1 MASAPPSAGS
11 SSMGMIIPAAISGAA
26 SLGGAAMGGKA
37 ANKAAKLQSQSTDKA
52 LAFQREQEAS
62 RKANYD
68 KAYNMWLTSRNQLL
82 ERYGLPTM
90 GEAPMAGPQMTSGGA
105 PIPSASVGLPA
116 RPAMNATNLGE
127 LIQMQPQAEPQP
139 GVDWL
144 PQLPGRV
151 G

>member
-1 MASAPPSAGS
+1 M
-11 SSMGMIIPAAISGAA
+11 IPALIGAGA

-52 LAFQREQEAS
+52 LAFSREQEAA

-68 KAYNMWLTSRNQLL
+68 KAYNMWLSSRNQLL
-82 ERYGLPTM
+82 ERYGLPTQGM
-90 GEAPMAGPQMTSGGA
+90 PAMAGPQMTGGS

-116 RPAMNATNLGE
+116 RPALNATNLGE
-127 LIQMQPQAEPQP
+127 LIQQPQAEPMP

>member
-1 MASAPPSAGS
+1 M
-11 SSMGMIIPAAISGAA
+11 IPALIGAGA
-26 SLGGAAMGGKA
+26 SLGGAALGGKA

-52 LAFQREQEAS
+52 LAFSREQEAA

-68 KAYNMWLTSRNQLL
+68 KAYSMWLSSRNQLL
-82 ERYGLPTM
+82 QRYGLPTM
-90 GEAPMAGPQMTSGGA
+90 GEAPMAGPQMTSSGA
-105 PIPSASVGLPA
+105 PIQSASVGLPA

-127 LIQMQPQAEPQP
+127 LIQAQPQAEPMP

>member
-1 MASAPPSAGS
+1 M
-11 SSMGMIIPAAISGAA
+11 IPAIIGGATA
-26 SLGGAAMGGKA
+26 LGGAALGGKA
-37 ANKAAKLQSQSTDKA
+37 ANKAAKAQAASTDKA
-52 LAFQREQEAS
+52 LAFSREQEAA

-68 KAYNMWLTSRNQLL
+68 KAYSMWLSSRNQLL
-82 ERYGLPTM
+82 ERYGLPTQGMPQM
-90 GEAPMAGPQMTSGGA
+90 GGPQMTGGS

-127 LIQMQPQAEPQP
+127 LIQAQPQAEPMP

>member
-1 MASAPPSAGS
+1 M
-11 SSMGMIIPAAISGAA
+11 IPAIIGGATA
-26 SLGGAAMGGKA
+26 LGGAALGGKA
-37 ANKAAKLQSQSTDKA
+37 ANKAAKAQAASTDKA
-52 LAFQREQEAS
+52 LAFSREQEAA

-68 KAYNMWLTSRNQLL
+68 KAYSMWLSSRNQLL
-82 ERYGLPTM
+82 QRYGLPTM
-90 GEAPMAGPQMTSGGA
+90 GEAPMAGPQMTSSGA

-127 LIQMQPQAEPQP
+127 LIQAQPQAEPMP

>member
-1 MASAPPSAGS
+1 M
-11 SSMGMIIPAAISGAA
+11 IPALIGAGA

-37 ANKAAKLQSQSTDKA
+37 ANKAAKAQAASTDKA
-52 LAFQREQEAS
+52 LAFSREQEAS

-68 KAYNMWLTSRNQLL
+68 KAYNMWLSSRNQLL
-82 ERYGLPTM
+82 ERYGLPTQGM
-90 GEAPMAGPQMTSGGA
+90 PAMAGPQMTGGS

-127 LIQMQPQAEPQP
+127 LIQQPQAEPQP

>member
-1 MASAPPSAGS
+1 
-11 SSMGMIIPAAISGAA
+11 MGMIIPAAISGAA

-52 LAFQREQEAS
+52 LAFSREQEAA

-68 KAYNMWLTSRNQLL
+68 KAYNMWLSSRNQLL
-82 ERYGLPTM
+82 ERYGLPTQGM
-90 GEAPMAGPQMTSGGA
+90 PAMAGPQMTGGS

-116 RPAMNATNLGE
+116 RPALNATNLGE
-127 LIQMQPQAEPQP
+127 LIQAQPQAEPMP